1 MSQIASSEHKKMA
14 GKLKNV
20 MATYNEAE
28 DLINIGAYKR
38 GSNAS
43 IDYAIDK
50 IEAVN
55 QFLRHDVYEK
65 VAFEESVERLKAL
78 FED

>member
-1 MSQIASSEHKKMA
+1 
-14 GKLKNV
+14 
-20 MATYNEAE
+20 MATYTEAE

-43 IDYAIDK
+43 IDYAIEK
-50 IEAVN
+50 IDAVN
-55 QFLRHDVYEK
+55 QFLCQDVEEK
-65 VAFEESVERLKAL
+65 IQFEESLVRLKAL